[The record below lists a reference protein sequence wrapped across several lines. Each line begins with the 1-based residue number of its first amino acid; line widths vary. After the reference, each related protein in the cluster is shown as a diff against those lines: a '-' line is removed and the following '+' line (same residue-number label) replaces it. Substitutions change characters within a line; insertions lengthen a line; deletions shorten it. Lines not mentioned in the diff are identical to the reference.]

1 MKHLETLATV
11 ALLAATIF
19 ASPTGA
25 RAEDLSVDPS
35 SWDFG
40 EVAVG
45 KSVAR
50 SFTITSIGTSD
61 VSVYL
66 LLLTPDE
73 IYSPPTCG
81 EDVEC
86 DFAITSSPGLPVI
99 LPPGTATVVEVTFT
113 PSAIGSAEVFLYIRS
128 NDTYPPPGVIAFLPL
143 TGVGVEPSPDPADLM
158 TDLLEF
164 FGDAVD
170 AGTVWGVGPGSSARH
185 RLDAFRHQLIEAAS
199 LIDHNAEWSACI
211 ALQAA
216 RAKADGESRP
226 PDFVAGP
233 AVGELVTRID
243 EVRDALGCP

>member
-1 MKHLETLATV
+1 MKHLRTLATV

-19 ASPTGA
+19 ARPTGA

-35 SWDFG
+35 SWNFG

-45 KSVAR
+45 TSAVR
-50 SFTITSIGTSD
+50 SFTLTSIGSSD
-61 VSVYL
+61 VSLYL
-66 LLLTPDE
+66 IQITPDGTSTL
-73 IYSPPTCG
+73 ICG
-81 EDVEC
+81 EDVAC
-86 DFAITSSPGLPVI
+86 DFAITSSPDLPVV

-113 PSAIGSAEVFLYIRS
+113 PSAIGSAAAFLYLRS
-128 NDTYPPPGVIAFLPL
+128 NDTYPPPGVIAYLPL
-143 TGVGVEPSPDPADLM
+143 TGVGVEPNPDPADLM